1 MTNTPDPAAV
11 AERLLSIEAG
21 LVDLLSMPDNSHESH
36 QQEIL
41 KDADTCRQA
50 AAVIEAQQGEIDDLR
65 KRVGDHS
72 RKCTCDRCM
81 EDVSIKAAL
90 ANPTAGG
97 GEGEA

>member
-1 MTNTPDPAAV
+1 MTDTPDPAAV
-11 AERLLSIEAG
+11 VEDLRRTREWITRL
-21 LVDLLSMPDNSHESH
+21 PDEYVGPTPP
-36 QQEIL
+36 ECVAY
-41 KDADTCRQA
+41 ADTCRQA